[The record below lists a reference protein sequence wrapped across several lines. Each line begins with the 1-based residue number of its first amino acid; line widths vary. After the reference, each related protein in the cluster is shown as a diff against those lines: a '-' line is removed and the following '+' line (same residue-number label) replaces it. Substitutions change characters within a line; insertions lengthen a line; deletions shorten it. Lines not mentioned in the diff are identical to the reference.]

1 MTLDPETAMRDA
13 LATIAP
19 EADLDDVAPDEDL
32 ADALD
37 LDSMDFLNFLIALSK
52 STGVEIPESD
62 SHLVRTPRDAATTC
76 CGTRPRR
83 PERADDVD
91 DAFDPSRRR
100 AHHGVVPAS
109 ERADRARS
117 GRSCS
122 ASRRGRGRAR
132 SLRS

>member
-1 MTLDPETAMRDA
+1 MTIDPETAMRDA

-62 SHLVRTPRDAATTC
+62 SHLVRTRAGCRDYL
-76 CGTRPRR
+76 
-83 PERADDVD
+83 
-91 DAFDPSRRR
+91 
-100 AHHGVVPAS
+100 
-109 ERADRARS
+109 
-117 GRSCS
+117 
-122 ASRRGRGRAR
+122 
-132 SLRS
+132 LRHAVS